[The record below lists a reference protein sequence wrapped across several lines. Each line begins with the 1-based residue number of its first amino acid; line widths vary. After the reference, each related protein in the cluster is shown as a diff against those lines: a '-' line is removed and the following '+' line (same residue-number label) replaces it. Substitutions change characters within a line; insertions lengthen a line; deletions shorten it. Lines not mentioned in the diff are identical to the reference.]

1 MNLFLRFGMKFW
13 SYYDWGGAKNI
24 NYFLCE
30 QLMWAFFNILLHIS
44 TQILAVWAQEEKA
57 KLKLDYDLAFVLEIM
72 IYLLRR
78 LSSNPPEFFEVRLVV
93 IYTENFKLIHSWV
106 EILSSHRKLTVRN
119 LLAY

>member
-1 MNLFLRFGMKFW
+1 MT
-13 SYYDWGGAKNI
+13 GGGPKNI

-106 EILSSHRKLTVRN
+106 EILISHRKLTVRN

>member
-1 MNLFLRFGMKFW
+1 MTG
-13 SYYDWGGAKNI
+13 GGAKNI